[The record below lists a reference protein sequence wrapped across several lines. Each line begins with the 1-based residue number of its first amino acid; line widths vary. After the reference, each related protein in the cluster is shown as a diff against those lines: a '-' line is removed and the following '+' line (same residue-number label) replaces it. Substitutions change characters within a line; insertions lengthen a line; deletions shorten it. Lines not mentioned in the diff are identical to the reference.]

1 MSDFYGRRQFFDART
16 GKYFTSEQEAR
27 DFELRVREQWENRQR
42 GYYGAYVYPNRER
55 SPRRYYRNFDPH
67 FYPLTYEQPEFYPDH
82 RYNHNLESQYGRSFE
97 DQQHYLDNEARPG
110 NSGQRGREDRQENS
124 GGGSGRKLKALKGKL
139 ERRPREKEQPDDPC
153 ESEEEDG
160 GDDDRDRN
168 RPWLPRGT
176 QEESE
181 IVLVE
186 SSTTVSKEISD
197 EIKYTLEFEDPS
209 FSIKPPKLDSFMLRH
224 AKDKNCVKAVC
235 AAEEAHIATQLK
247 IMDIAP
253 PLIDLYCKVCALDEG
268 EEEAQAKM
276 AVQAVLQRWGRAYH
290 YITQKRR
297 WSVVS
302 LVDPAFDF
310 LLSTPSAYAPRKEA
324 VELLFTEKFLESML
338 KEATQDATLAN
349 SVAARER
356 TQAGRRKAT
365 SPQASRP
372 GFCCRGE

>member
-27 DFELRVREQWENRQR
+27 DFEFRAREQWENRQR
-42 GYYGAYVYPNRER
+42 GYYGAYVYPDRER
-55 SPRRYYRNFDPH
+55 SPRRDYRNFDPH
-67 FYPLTYEQPEFYPDH
+67 FYPLPYEQPEFYPDH
-82 RYNHNLESQYGRSFE
+82 RYNYNLESQYGRSFE

-110 NSGQRGREDRQENS
+110 SSGQRGREDRQENS
-124 GGGSGRKLKALKGKL
+124 GGGSGRKLKALKGRL

-153 ESEEEDG
+153 DSEEDDG

-168 RPWLPRGT
+168 RPWRPRGT

-197 EIKYTLEFEDPS
+197 EIRVWQTSGLSTEQNRRPYQK
-209 FSIKPPKLDSFMLRH
+209 
-224 AKDKNCVKAVC
+224 
-235 AAEEAHIATQLK
+235 AEEAHIATQLK

-276 AVQAVLQRWGRAYH
+276 AVQAVLQQWGRAYH

-297 WSVVS
+297 RSVVS

-310 LLSTPSAYAPRKEA
+310 LLSTLAYAPGKEA
-324 VELLFTEKFLESML
+324 VTKAPFTEKFLESML

-349 SVAARER
+349 SKQGGED
-356 TQAGRRKAT
+356 
-365 SPQASRP
+365 P
-372 GFCCRGE
+372 GG